1 MALVKQVLT
10 RRQAL
15 VAAVAA
21 GLGVGAVRLV
31 TPTLTNI
38 STGSGTDW
46 ASPLGSESARI
57 MQLLRR
63 ATFGYTPAQLE
74 SALSAGFGKTV
85 DRLIET
91 KPAEPP
97 ALVAATT
104 PGGRFAVT

>member
-46 ASPLGSESARI
+46 ASPLGTESARI
-57 MQLLRR
+57 IQLLRR
-63 ATFGYTPAQLE
+63 PTFGYTPAPLE
-74 SALSAGFGKTV
+74 SAPSAGYDKTV
-85 DRLIET
+85 DRPINT
-91 KPAEPP
+91 KPAQAPG
-97 ALVAATT
+97 LVSATT
-104 PGGRFAVT
+104 